1 MVWPRWTVTPVGA
14 TSSANRI
21 VLFGSEKM
29 ASATSVPT
37 FFASTSNAATIS
49 MSLM

>member
-1 MVWPRWTVTPVGA
+1 MTPVGG
-14 TSSANRI
+14 TSAANRI

-49 MSLM
+49 MSPT